1 LITDEDWRMR
11 ILVVN
16 IINSV
21 VLCFFISSLRKEPI
35 MSELSVAE
43 ILKLQDLCGRE
54 VRNLLAGGL
63 LMASLTDE
71 DKAALESLAQRM
83 GISYVSLCVF
93 IELVAPIYR
102 LLWGCQ
108 GRADVDA
115 IEELFWSAIDLR
127 RSELPIPIR
136 LRTRGS
142 ARPVRPFID
151 TTGGLG

>member
-1 LITDEDWRMR
+1 M
-11 ILVVN
+11 VN

-71 DKAALESLAQRM
+71 DKAALESLAQRI
-83 GISYVSLCVF
+83 GISYVSLSAF
-93 IELVAPIYR
+93 IELVAPIY
-102 LLWGCQ
+102 LLLRGCQ
-108 GRADVDA
+108 SRADIDA
-115 IEELFWSAIDLR
+115 IEELFWGAIDLR
-127 RSELPIPIR
+127 RSELPAVRRPR
-136 LRTRGS
+136 RS
-142 ARPVRPFID
+142 ARSGGLFID